1 MPNKAQWIGIIGS
14 DKGTI
19 LDINKKKIIRT
30 IPKWSGNISKDG
42 KYTLYAPS
50 RYINIEIIF
59 SCIILSVYMIDH
71 IFIKITIHFRG
82 GLELIELKKGV
93 TVKTYIS
100 KVAEGVF
107 TVISMF
113 NRTDEY
119 VLYYHSGRKTI
130 RVFRQVY
137 IYDCNKK
144 HEIVKIIVF

>member
-1 MPNKAQWIGIIGS
+1 MII
-14 DKGTI
+14 
-19 LDINKKKIIRT
+19 
-30 IPKWSGNISKDG
+30 
-42 KYTLYAPS
+42 Y
-50 RYINIEIIF
+50 
-59 SCIILSVYMIDH
+59 
-71 IFIKITIHFRG
+71 FRG
-82 GLELIELKKGV
+82 GLELIELRKGV

-144 HEIVKIIVF
+144 HEIVKPLFSNFV

>member
-1 MPNKAQWIGIIGS
+1 MPNKPQWIGIIGS

-50 RYINIEIIF
+50 RWWNIIQTFLIMY
-59 SCIILSVYMIDH
+59 SITKKKTTQYMN
-71 IFIKITIHFRG
+71 FRG
-82 GLELIELKKGV
+82 GLELIELKKG
-93 TVKTYIS
+93 TSVKTYIP

-130 RVFRQVY
+130 RVFR
-137 IYDCNKK
+137 
-144 HEIVKIIVF
+144 